1 MEIKIFENAEFGSV
15 RTFADENGK
24 IEFCGKDIA
33 EALGYSNVND
43 AIIRHCRCIVKHD
56 VPHPQSKD
64 KNIEMSFISEGDIYR
79 LISHSKL
86 PSAEKFESWVF
97 DEVLPTIRKTG
108 GYVNND
114 DMFINTYL
122 PFADE
127 TTKMLFK
134 NTLNVI
140 NNQNKLI
147 SEQKNEINRKTN
159 VIQGFADDIP
169 NPTKRKIL
177 NEVVRYGG
185 NYQERWNVVY
195 KEFKATYGID
205 VSRRFNNYVEK
216 DERPKMK
223 NKLDY
228 VEKKLNMLDELYG
241 IAVKLYESDIEKIK
255 ERYDIVSKKGN

>member
-1 MEIKIFENAEFGSV
+1 MENIIIFENEEFGKV
-15 RTFADENGK
+15 RTVDLDGVIHFV
-24 IEFCGKDIA
+24 GKDVADI
-33 EALGYSNVND
+33 LGYGNSRDVLAKHVD
-43 AIIRHCRCIVKHD
+43 EDDKADVAIHD
-56 VPHPQSKD
+56 GRQSR
-64 KNIEMSFISEGDIYR
+64 NMTVINESGLYS
-79 LISHSKL
+79 LVLSSKL
-86 PSAEKFESWVF
+86 PNAKKFKRWVTS
-97 DEVLPTIRKTG
+97 EILPTIRKTG

-147 SEQKNEINRKTN
+147 SEQKNEIVRKSN

-185 NYQERWNVVY
+185 KYQERWNILY
-195 KEFKATYGID
+195 KEFQATYGID
-205 VSRRFNNYVEK
+205 VSRRFKNYDEK
-216 DERPKMK
+216 GERPKMK
-223 NKLDY
+223 NKLDF
-228 VEKKLNMLDELYG
+228 VEKKLNMLNELYG

>member
-1 MEIKIFENAEFGSV
+1 MENIRIFENAEFGKV
-15 RTFADENGK
+15 RTVNINGGVW
-24 IEFCGKDIA
+24 FVAKDISD
-33 EALGYSNVND
+33 ALGYAQTSNMMKRIDND
-43 AIIRHCRCIVKHD
+43 DFISSVLDGMNAKSNLINESGLYSAII
-56 VPHPQSKD
+56 
-64 KNIEMSFISEGDIYR
+64 G
-79 LISHSKL
+79 SKL
-86 PSAEKFESWVF
+86 ESAKKFKKWVTS
-97 DEVLPTIRKTG
+97 EVLPTIRKTG

-147 SEQKNEINRKTN
+147 SEQKNEIVRKSN

-185 NYQERWNVVY
+185 NYQERWNILY
-195 KEFKATYGID
+195 KEFQATYGID
-205 VSRRFNNYVEK
+205 VSRRFKNYDEK
-216 DERPKMK
+216 GERPKMK
-223 NKLDY
+223 NKLDF
-228 VEKKLNMLDELYG
+228 VEKKLNMLNELYG

>member
-1 MEIKIFENAEFGSV
+1 MENIRIFENAEFGKV
-15 RTFADENGK
+15 RTANINGNAW
-24 IEFCGKDIA
+24 FVGKDIA
-33 EALGYSNVND
+33 NILGYSNTQK
-43 AIIRHCRCIVKHD
+43 AIRDHVDDEDKLTERIVLSGQNREII
-56 VPHPQSKD
+56 VINESGLY
-64 KNIEMSFISEGDIYR
+64 SLVLS
-79 LISHSKL
+79 SKL
-86 PSAEKFESWVF
+86 PTAKKFKRWVTS
-97 DEVLPTIRKTG
+97 EILPTIRKTG

-147 SEQKNEINRKTN
+147 SEQKNEIVRKSN

-185 NYQERWNVVY
+185 NYQERWNILY
-195 KEFKATYGID
+195 KEFQATYGID
-205 VSRRFNNYVEK
+205 VSRRFKNYDEK
-216 DERPKMK
+216 GERPKMK
-223 NKLDY
+223 NKLDF
-228 VEKKLNMLDELYG
+228 VEKKLNMLNELYG

>member
-1 MEIKIFENAEFGSV
+1 MEIKIFENAEFGLV
-15 RTFADENGK
+15 RTINIDGVIHFV
-24 IEFCGKDIA
+24 GKDVADI
-33 EALGYSNVND
+33 LGYQNGSRDINRHVDEEDRQKTMIFDGNQD
-43 AIIRHCRCIVKHD
+43 KETIIINESGLYSLVL
-56 VPHPQSKD
+56 S
-64 KNIEMSFISEGDIYR
+64 
-79 LISHSKL
+79 SKL
-86 PSAEKFESWVF
+86 PNAKRFKRWVTS
-97 DEVLPTIRKTG
+97 EILPTIRKTG

-127 TTKMLFK
+127 TTKMLFR

-147 SEQKNEINRKTN
+147 SEQKNEIFRKSN

-185 NYQERWNVVY
+185 NYQERWNILY
-195 KEFKATYGID
+195 KEFQATYGID
-205 VSRRFNNYVEK
+205 VSRRFKNYDEK
-216 DERPKMK
+216 GERPKIK
-223 NKLDY
+223 NKLDF
-228 VEKKLNMLDELYG
+228 VEKKLNMLNELYG

>member
-1 MEIKIFENAEFGSV
+1 MENIRIFKNAEFGSV
-15 RTFADENGK
+15 RTVDVDGVIHFV
-24 IEFCGKDIA
+24 GKDVA
-33 EALGYSNVND
+33 QALGYADTNKAIAMHVDDEDKLND
-43 AIIRHCRCIVKHD
+43 KTALSLGQR
-56 VPHPQSKD
+56 
-64 KNIEMSFISEGDIYR
+64 GGW
-79 LISHSKL
+79 LITESGLYSLVLSSKL
-86 PSAEKFESWVF
+86 PNAKKFKRWVTS
-97 DEVLPTIRKTG
+97 EILPTIRKTG

-147 SEQKNEINRKTN
+147 SEQKNEIVRKSN

-185 NYQERWNVVY
+185 KYQERWNILY
-195 KEFKATYGID
+195 KEFQATYGID
-205 VSRRFNNYVEK
+205 VSRRFKNYDEK
-216 DERPKMK
+216 GERPKMK
-223 NKLDY
+223 NKLDF
-228 VEKKLNMLDELYG
+228 VEKKLNMLNELYG